1 MPPPLKSISFRIPAD
16 LHHRLRHF
24 LREQAAA
31 PWYLRPSTLAES
43 ALRRELDRLD
53 ACLRTGDNPG
63 LADPVPEDEDPPVHR
78 RTINHTYRPR

>member
-31 PWYLRPSTLAES
+31 PWYLRPLTLAES

-53 ACLRTGDNPG
+53 ACLQSGDDPG
-63 LADPVPEDEDPPVHR
+63 LADPAPEDEDPPVLQR
-78 RTINHTYRPR
+78 VINHTNRLR